1 MSDLGVLTYIDNLN
15 IQNIS
20 IASLDPTILR
30 VSGEDFNTARKV
42 YVNSIEVPRFEVVD
56 KSTILLELPLGINA
70 ISAISIL
77 SSGPTKTTKE
87 SDVLLEF
94 PSTLVIAKGITSLAQ
109 RVVKILLTTRASNK
123 FAKSEG
129 GNIQSYLASVD
140 VDKQNSLTEI
150 TSSVQQVS
158 EYIFEDPAFKKLPPE
173 EQLASLEVIATE
185 WDRDSQ
191 TLNIDLKIINNVG
204 QSTVSTVEV

>member
-20 IASLDPTILR
+20 IVSLDPTIFR

-42 YVNSIEVPRFEVVD
+42 YINSIEAPRFEVVD
-56 KSTILLELPLGINA
+56 NNTILLELPLGINA
-70 ISAISIL
+70 ISSISIL

-94 PSTLVIAKGITSLAQ
+94 PSTLVEAKGITSLAQ

-129 GNIQSYLASVD
+129 GNLQSYLASTD

-158 EYIFEDPAFKKLPPE
+158 EYIFEDPAFKNLPPE
-173 EQLASLEVIATE
+173 EQLASLEVISTE
-185 WDRDSQ
+185 WDRNNQ